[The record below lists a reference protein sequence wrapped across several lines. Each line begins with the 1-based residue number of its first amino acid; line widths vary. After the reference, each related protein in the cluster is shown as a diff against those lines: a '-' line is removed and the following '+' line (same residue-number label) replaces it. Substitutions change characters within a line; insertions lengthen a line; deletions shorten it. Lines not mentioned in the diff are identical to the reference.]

1 MKNKNTYRNGSSEPN
16 DANKRKGIQD
26 YQNENKKE
34 REIYKRRK
42 LRSHLAECG
51 KNRTNS

>member
-1 MKNKNTYRNGSSEPN
+1 MVAQNQMMPINEKEFKITKMK
-16 DANKRKGIQD
+16 I
-26 YQNENKKE
+26 KKE